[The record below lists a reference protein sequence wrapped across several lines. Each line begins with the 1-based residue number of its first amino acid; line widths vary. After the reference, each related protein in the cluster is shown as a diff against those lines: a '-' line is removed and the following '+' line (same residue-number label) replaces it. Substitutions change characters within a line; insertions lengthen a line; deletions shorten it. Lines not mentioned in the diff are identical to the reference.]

1 MKAKILLFILCSGIG
16 FSGPALAAG
25 SPFYLGLKAG
35 RMMVDVS
42 EFEDANSVGLVAGY
56 KFFDGAS
63 GSLAVEGEYTNS
75 SSADI
80 TVLGVTGKWDID
92 TLAVYL
98 AYRSGGDLYLK
109 GKIGYL
115 DEEISA
121 SIAGF
126 GISGS
131 DSGLSVGI
139 GGGWKIGANSAL
151 ELEYTMIEEDV
162 NFLSLGVNFSF

>member
-1 MKAKILLFILCSGIG
+1 
-16 FSGPALAAG
+16 
-25 SPFYLGLKAG
+25 
-35 RMMVDVS
+35 MMIDVS
-42 EFEDANSVGLVAGY
+42 EFEDADSAGLVVGY
-56 KFFDGAS
+56 KISDSAS

-75 SSADI
+75 STADI

-109 GKIGYL
+109 GKVGYL
-115 DEEISA
+115 DEDINANIVGVS
-121 SIAGF
+121 
-126 GISGS
+126 ISGS

-139 GGGWKIGANSAL
+139 GGGWKIGKKSAL
-151 ELEYTMIEEDV
+151 ELEYTIIEEDA